1 MTERPRTQTGNARGG
16 AQRRRATTARGNN
29 RGRRRPAG
37 RTNNQDA
44 RAERVEHKGPK
55 RPISEVAAFG
65 ELGLSDTILEA
76 VAEMGYSEPTEIQKQ
91 AIPAVLNGSDV
102 MGAAQTGTGKTC
114 AFMLPLLD
122 RIAPIEESSA
132 TRILVITPTRE
143 LAAQIAEVA
152 ETASVSTHH
161 RVLTIVG
168 GVSYEGQRSGL
179 KAGTDVLVGTPGR
192 LIDLMREGT
201 LDLSCVEALVLD
213 EADRMLDMGFLP
225 QVKEIVAKVPK
236 ERQTLLFSATLSEDV
251 LKNMGDL
258 VTEPVR
264 VEVAPKGTAA
274 ETITQYALG
283 VSHGAK
289 KRILIDVLKREG
301 ADRVIVFCRGKHRAD
316 HMSRTLQKKGFS
328 SAPIHGDRTQNQ
340 RARALERFS
349 KGEVGVLVATDV
361 LARGIDVGG
370 VAYVVN
376 LDVPNEAE
384 AYIHR
389 IGRTGRAGEEGW
401 ALTFVTEQEYDDL
414 RAIESLMGKVIDTY
428 PHAEGL
434 DVGEGAAVLDPE
446 RGLPQ
451 KKGGA
456 RSSSKRR
463 RSKGAK
469 QASQAGT
476 DAIREPKTDQQKSAV
491 TDEVSAEA
499 SAKAEGPSRQS
510 NGTARGQR
518 PEGRERRDQ
527 RRRAGG
533 SQQFRQK
540 SETGGAASQGKP
552 PRSSGARRRRGT
564 ASSAAPRV
572 QGGPSNK
579 ARGNSNA
586 GGGNGHRRRRPGDRG
601 GSARR
606 SD

>member
-29 RGRRRPAG
+29 RTRRRTSG
-37 RTNNQDA
+37 RTNNQDT
-44 RAERVEHKGPK
+44 RTERVEHKAPK
-55 RPISEVAAFG
+55 RPVSEVAAFK
-65 ELGLSDTILEA
+65 ELGLSNAVLEA
-76 VAEMGYSEPTEIQKQ
+76 VCEMGYSEPTAIQKQ

-122 RIAPIEESSA
+122 RIAPSGDSSA
-132 TRILVITPTRE
+132 TRILVVTPTRE

-152 ETASVSTHH
+152 ETASSSTHH
-161 RVLTIVG
+161 KILTIVG

-225 QVKEIVAKVPK
+225 QVKEIVAKVPN

-274 ETITQYALG
+274 ETIAQYVLG
-283 VSHGAK
+283 VSHEAK

-428 PHAEGL
+428 PRAEGL

-451 KKGGA
+451 KKGNA

-463 RSKGAK
+463 RSKGTK
-469 QASQAGT
+469 QASQATADATKDSNAAAGGVVGT
-476 DAIREPKTDQQKSAV
+476 
-491 TDEVSAEA
+491 EA
-499 SAKAEGPSRQS
+499 STKPEGPSRRS
-510 NGTARGQR
+510 NGKARGQR
-518 PEGRERRDQ
+518 PEGQARQGQ
-527 RRRAGG
+527 RRRTRG
-533 SQQFRQK
+533 SQQFRQT
-540 SETGGAASQGKP
+540 SETASSASEGKS
-552 PRSSGARRRRGT
+552 PRGSNARRRRST
-564 ASSAAPRV
+564 TSAGAPRM
-572 QGGPSNK
+572 QGSPSSK
-579 ARGNSNA
+579 AKGKSNA
-586 GGGNGHRRRRPGDRG
+586 GGGNDRRRRRPGDKG
-601 GSARR
+601 GSSRR
-606 SD
+606 GE

>member
-29 RGRRRPAG
+29 RTRRRTSG
-37 RTNNQDA
+37 RTNNQDT
-44 RAERVEHKGPK
+44 RTERVEHKAPK
-55 RPISEVAAFG
+55 RPISEVAAFK
-65 ELGLSDTILEA
+65 ELGLSNAVLEA
-76 VAEMGYSEPTEIQKQ
+76 VCEMGYSEPTEIQKQ

-122 RIAPIEESSA
+122 RIAPSGDSSA
-132 TRILVITPTRE
+132 TRILVVTPTRE

-152 ETASVSTHH
+152 ETASSSTHH
-161 RVLTIVG
+161 KILTIVG

-201 LDLSCVEALVLD
+201 LDLSHVEALVLD

-225 QVKEIVAKVPK
+225 QVKEIVAKVPN

-274 ETITQYALG
+274 ETITQYVLG
-283 VSHGAK
+283 VSHEAK

-301 ADRVIVFCRGKHRAD
+301 AERVIVFCRGKHRAD

-428 PHAEGL
+428 PRAEGL

-451 KKGGA
+451 KKGNA

-463 RSKGAK
+463 RSKGTK
-469 QASQAGT
+469 QASQAT
-476 DAIREPKTDQQKSAV
+476 ADATKDSKAAAGDAV
-491 TDEVSAEA
+491 GSEA
-499 SAKAEGPSRQS
+499 SPKPEGPSRRS
-510 NGTARGQR
+510 NGKARGQR
-518 PEGRERRDQ
+518 PEGQARQGQ
-527 RRRAGG
+527 RRRTRG
-533 SQQFRQK
+533 SQQFRQT
-540 SETGGAASQGKP
+540 SE
-552 PRSSGARRRRGT
+552 T
-564 ASSAAPRV
+564 ASSASEGKSPRGSNTRRRRSTTSAGAPRM
-572 QGGPSNK
+572 QGSPSSK
-579 ARGNSNA
+579 AKGKSNA
-586 GGGNGHRRRRPGDRG
+586 GGGNDRRRRRPGDKG
-601 GSARR
+601 GSSRR
-606 SD
+606 GE